1 MSYSGLPALDI
12 DPLKRAADIN
22 QTNAQTALTRQNT
35 DLVQQNIAAGKQ
47 ALQTT
52 TALAPFAIKDA
63 QRQSGLADTAANN
76 ATLAQV
82 AKDAQAAD
90 PADAP
95 DIWDRGMQA
104 AAANGNQV
112 ASQYIGHYRPD
123 LAERVGDIYGG
134 QGGGAAARGGAGA
147 GPAPM
152 DPQAIDRA
160 IASMPPAQV
169 TQALGNLN
177 RAITSFNTVKDKE
190 SWDAEMQALKDSGI
204 DPSRFLT
211 STDWNP
217 MNYAAAA
224 RTIKS
229 LVPYRD
235 AMAARAALVATGAT
249 PPAPAPLG
257 TSQYE
262 GIAPDTQRPI
272 YHNATTGQDT
282 IGPYVM
288 GAKPTAA
295 VSTFQFKL
303 RTAAAAGMSDQDAL
317 AFANGT
323 KSLPPERLRAIAMT
337 EANKQ
342 LGDATL
348 AGEQIPNPDAWV
360 RQKSEENFR
369 TLSASAVQAPGGGGA
384 GGGGSTTPAPAA
396 LPPRALSAVQG
407 AAGKPVRFNN
417 GLVYRWDATKKR
429 AVQVQ

>member
-35 DLVQQNIAAGKQ
+35 NLVQQNIAASKQ
-47 ALQTT
+47 ALETT
-52 TALAPFAIKDA
+52 TALAPFVVKDA
-63 QRQSGLADTAANN
+63 KRQSGLADAAAANQ
-76 ATLAQV
+76 TLAQV

-104 AAANGNQV
+104 AAASGNQV
-112 ASQYIGHYRPD
+112 ASQYVGHYRPD
-123 LAERVGDIYGG
+123 LAERVGDIYGAPAG
-134 QGGGAAARGGAGA
+134 GGAGA
-147 GPAPM
+147 RAASGGAAQM
-152 DPQAIDRA
+152 DQDAMERA
-160 IASMPPAQV
+160 IASMPAPKV
-169 TQALGNLN
+169 VQALGNLN

-204 DPSRFLT
+204 DPSRFLP

-235 AMAARAALVATGAT
+235 AMAQRAAISAAGAT
-249 PPAPAPLG
+249 PPAPKPLG
-257 TSQYE
+257 TSSYIGSQ
-262 GIAPDTQRPI
+262 PDTQFPV
-272 YHNATTGQDT
+272 YHNTTTGEDT
-282 IGPYVM
+282 VGKVAVGP
-288 GAKPTAA
+288 KPSAA
-295 VSTFQFKL
+295 ISTFQYKL
-303 RTAAAAGMSDQDAL
+303 KLAQGSGMGDQDAL

-323 KSLPPERLRAIAMT
+323 KSLPPERLQAIALS
-337 EANKQ
+337 EANKE

-348 AGEQIPNPDAWV
+348 AGAVIPDPDAWV
-360 RQKSEENFR
+360 RDKARQNFQL
-369 TLSASAVQAPGGGGA
+369 LSASTVKAPGGGGA

-396 LPPRALSAVQG
+396 LPPRALDAVKA
-407 AAGKPVRFNN
+407 AAGRPVKFNN
-417 GLVYRWDATKKR
+417 GLTYKWDQKAQR
-429 AVQVQ
+429 AVPVQ